1 MMWKVDKPSE
11 TVEDTFAACISK
23 VASVDLLDRLEG
35 VADAIAE
42 AAEGYD
48 TAAEAA
54 ELHTIAATDGING
67 AVTTKEMVKVYDQR
81 MVPEKSPGRD
91 IYNSIFALAK
101 HGRCPFCGHR
111 AVMTL
116 DHVLAK
122 TRYPIFAVTPNNL
135 VPCCTDCNKA
145 KSNAICALPEDQ
157 YLHPYYDAIEED
169 LWLRGEVIETVP
181 AVVQF
186 HVEPP
191 EDWTDLTA
199 ARVRTHF
206 KQLGLAR
213 LYRSQAADE
222 LNNIQ
227 YQVAQLHAKSGMG
240 AVREFLL
247 EAHESRSASRTN
259 SWQTAF
265 YEALSA
271 SDWYCD
277 GGFA

>member
-1 MMWKVDKPSE
+1 MWTVNKPSE
-11 TVEDTFAACISK
+11 TVEDTFSTCISK
-23 VASVDLLDRLEG
+23 VASVDLKGRLEG
-35 VADAIAE
+35 VAGVIAE
-42 AAEGYD
+42 ASEDYD
-48 TAAEAA
+48 TAAEGA
-54 ELHTIAATDGING
+54 ELHTIASTNGING
-67 AVTTKEMVKVYDQR
+67 EVTTAEMVKVYDQR

-122 TRYPIFAVTPNNL
+122 TRYPTFAVTPNNL

-145 KSNAICALPEDQ
+145 KSNALCAAPADQ
-157 YLHPYYDAIEED
+157 YLHPYYDAIEDD
-169 LWLRGEVIETVP
+169 LWLRGEVIETTP

-186 HVEPP
+186 YVEPN
-191 EDWTDLTA
+191 ENWTDLTTE
-199 ARVRTHF
+199 RVQNHF
-206 KQLGLAR
+206 KKLGLAK

-227 YQVAQLHAKSGMG
+227 YQVAQLYGKSGMA
-240 AVREFLL
+240 AVRAFLE
-247 EAHESRSASRTN
+247 EAHTSRSQARTN

-265 YEALSA
+265 YEALSV

-277 GGFA
+277 AGFV

>member
-1 MMWKVDKPSE
+1 MWTVGKPSE
-11 TVEDTFAACISK
+11 TVKDTFATCISK
-23 VASVDLLDRLEG
+23 VASADLKSRLEG
-35 VADAIAE
+35 VADAITQASE
-42 AAEGYD
+42 EYD
-48 TAAEAA
+48 TAADGA
-54 ELHTIAATDGING
+54 ELHTIAPTNGING
-67 AVTTKEMVKVYDQR
+67 AVTTQEMVKVYDQR

-122 TRYPIFAVTPNNL
+122 TRYPTFAVTPNNL

-145 KSNAICALPEDQ
+145 KNNALCAAPADQ
-157 YLHPYYDAIEED
+157 YLHPYYDAIED
-169 LWLRGEVIETVP
+169 DRWLSGAVIETTP

-186 HVEPP
+186 HVEPHD
-191 EDWTDLTA
+191 EWTDLTTE
-199 ARVRTHF
+199 RVRNQF
-206 KQLGLAR
+206 NKLGLAR
-213 LYRSQAADE
+213 LYRTQAADE

-227 YQVAQLHAKSGMG
+227 FQVAQLHAKSGMI
-240 AVREFLL
+240 AVRAFL
-247 EAHESRSASRTN
+247 EDAHASRSQARTN
-259 SWQTAF
+259 SWQSAF

>member
-1 MMWKVDKPSE
+1 MWKVDKPSE
-11 TVEDTFAACISK
+11 TVEDTFATCISK
-23 VASVDLLDRLEG
+23 VASVNLKARLNA

-42 AAEGYD
+42 ASDEYDAAAEG
-48 TAAEAA
+48 A
-54 ELHTIAATDGING
+54 ELYTIAPTDGINNE
-67 AVTTKEMVKVYDQR
+67 VTTAEMVKVYDQR

-122 TRYPIFAVTPNNL
+122 TRYPTFAVTPNNL

-145 KSNAICALPEDQ
+145 KSNALCAAPADQ
-157 YLHPYYDAIEED
+157 YLHPYYDAIEDD
-169 LWLRGEVIETVP
+169 LWLRGEVIETEP

-186 HVEPP
+186 RVEPNQ
-191 EDWTDLTA
+191 DWTDLTTE
-199 ARVRTHF
+199 RVQNHF
-206 KQLGLAR
+206 TRLGLAK

-222 LNNIQ
+222 LNNVQ
-227 YQVAQLHAKSGMG
+227 YQVAKLHAKSGKT
-240 AVREFLL
+240 AVRAFLV
-247 EAHESRSASRTN
+247 EAHASRLQARTN

>member
-1 MMWKVDKPSE
+1 MWTVSKPSE
-11 TVEDTFAACISK
+11 TAEDTFAICISK
-23 VASVDLLDRLEG
+23 VASVDLKSRLEG
-35 VADAIAE
+35 VAEAIAQASDE
-42 AAEGYD
+42 YD
-48 TAAEAA
+48 TAAIDA
-54 ELHTIAATDGING
+54 ELHTVAPTDGING
-67 AVTTKEMVKVYDQR
+67 EVTTSEMVKVYSQR

-91 IYNSIFALAK
+91 VYNSIFALAK

-122 TRYPIFAVTPNNL
+122 TRYPTFAVTPSNL

-145 KSNAICALPEDQ
+145 KNNAICAEATDQ
-157 YLHPYYDAIEED
+157 YLHPYYDAIEDD
-169 LWLRGEVIETVP
+169 LWLRGEVIETTP

-186 HVEPP
+186 HVAPHEG
-191 EDWTDLTA
+191 WTDLTA
-199 ARVRTHF
+199 KRVQNHF
-206 KQLGLAR
+206 KSLGLAR
-213 LYRSQAADE
+213 LYRSQAAEE

-227 YQVAQLHAKSGMG
+227 FQVAQLHASSGMI
-240 AVREFLL
+240 AVRAFLQ
-247 EAHESRSASRTN
+247 EAHQSRSSARTN